1 MKIWEAVWN
10 DTVGEEKRF
19 VQGLVQLATGY
30 LKLSSGLYPGA
41 LKLLTRG
48 CQTLRTCPPIYAGL
62 QIGVLS
68 DASNTV
74 AHQLETGEDRSKHSA
89 SANPKLHH
97 KKTCLWHLSTLCSRI
112 LNGHSVTFS

>member
-1 MKIWEAVWN
+1 MPRSLLLRGVAAFNAGRFFEAHEIWEAVWN

-74 AHQLETGEDRSKHSA
+74 AHQLEQGRTA
-89 SANPKLHH
+89 PNIQPPQIQTAP
-97 KKTCLWHLSTLCSRI
+97 
-112 LNGHSVTFS
+112 

>member
-1 MKIWEAVWN
+1 MPRSLLLRGVAAFNAGHFFEAHEIWEAVWN

-30 LKLSSGLYPGA
+30 LKLSSAQYQGA

-48 CQTLRTCPPIYAGL
+48 CRTLRTCPPIYAGL
-62 QIGVLS
+62 QIGVLA

-74 AHQLETGEDRSKHSA
+74 VHQLTQGRTA
-89 SANPKLHH
+89 TNIQPPQIQTAP
-97 KKTCLWHLSTLCSRI
+97 
-112 LNGHSVTFS
+112 